1 MKPLLLA
8 LLLAGC
14 GAGATAKREP
24 APQAST
30 VAPPPRASEPS
41 ADAAARAAAPS
52 APAPAAAAAVAEV
65 SPLRPGTRG
74 VVVLAPLGRF
84 PDDLLDEVETTLRD
98 HMQVEVRRLEP
109 MPLPQRAWYAP
120 RKRWRADVLLDVL
133 GEQVAGEPETTR
145 ILGLTEA
152 DISTTKGEIE
162 DWGIFGLGLAPG
174 QAAVVSSYR
183 LRRKARDRAHVRF
196 RVGNVA
202 VHEVGHT
209 FGLPHCAESHCPM
222 QDAEGSIANTD
233 TSNPDLGPQCQAAL
247 DAAFPVRPGGT

>member
-8 LLLAGC
+8 LLVAGC

-30 VAPPPRASEPS
+30 VAPPPRADEPS
-41 ADAAARAAAPS
+41 ADAAARAAAQARRRRPS
-52 APAPAAAAAVAEV
+52 RRGRRGLAAA
-65 SPLRPGTRG
+65 PGTRG

-98 HMQVEVRRLEP
+98 HVQVEVRRLEP

-133 GEQVAGEPETTR
+133 GEQVAGEPRTR
-145 ILGLTEA
+145 IVLGLTEA

-162 DWGIFGLGLAPG
+162 D
-174 QAAVVSSYR
+174 
-183 LRRKARDRAHVRF
+183 
-196 RVGNVA
+196 
-202 VHEVGHT
+202 
-209 FGLPHCAESHCPM
+209 
-222 QDAEGSIANTD
+222 
-233 TSNPDLGPQCQAAL
+233 
-247 DAAFPVRPGGT
+247 